1 MVRQTTYQLQALRGG
16 SVLSPVAEE
25 AMGVTSGN
33 DSCEEGVPNGRHPDV
48 VGDSHDAYSHGVDD
62 DPEEVHYVRGDLG
75 ARGEDRDH
83 ARPVCA
89 PDRGE
94 DRDHFRP
101 VCVQDRGEDRD
112 HARPVCVQGRDV
124 ACDHVRPVCAQ
135 GRGEVFGQDHPVF
148 YHDHEACSCHC
159 PA

>member
-75 ARGEDRDH
+75 VRGEN
-83 ARPVCA
+83 
-89 PDRGE
+89 RG
-94 DRDHFRP
+94 
-101 VCVQDRGEDRD
+101 
-112 HARPVCVQGRDV
+112 
-124 ACDHVRPVCAQ
+124 HVRPVCVL
-135 GRGEVFGQDHPVF
+135 GRDEVFGQDHPVCVPSRVEVFGQDHPVF

>member
-1 MVRQTTYQLQALRGG
+1 
-16 SVLSPVAEE
+16 
-25 AMGVTSGN
+25 MGVTSGN

-62 DPEEVHYVRGDLG
+62 DPEEVHYVRG
-75 ARGEDRDH
+75 EDRDH
-83 ARPVCA
+83 ARPVCVQG
-89 PDRGE
+89 RGE
-94 DRDHFRP
+94 D
-101 VCVQDRGEDRD
+101 CD

-124 ACDHVRPVCAQ
+124 ACDHARPVCAPGRDEVFGQDHPVCVQ

-148 YHDHEACSCHC
+148 YPDHEACSCHY

>member
-83 ARPVCA
+83 ARL
-89 PDRGE
+89 
-94 DRDHFRP
+94 
-101 VCVQDRGEDRD
+101 
-112 HARPVCVQGRDV
+112 VCVQGRDV

>member
-16 SVLSPVAEE
+16 SVLSPVVEE

-48 VGDSHDAYSHGVDD
+48 EGDSHDAYSHGVDD
-62 DPEEVHYVRGDLG
+62 DPEEVHYVRDDLG
-75 ARGEDRDH
+75 VRGEN
-83 ARPVCA
+83 
-89 PDRGE
+89 RGHV
-94 DRDHFRP
+94 RLA
-101 VCVQDRGEDRD
+101 CVPGRGVACG
-112 HARPVCVQGRDV
+112 HARPVCV
-124 ACDHVRPVCAQ
+124 P

>member
-25 AMGVTSGN
+25 AMGVTSDSG
-33 DSCEEGVPNGRHPDV
+33 SCEEGVPNGRHPDV

-75 ARGEDRDH
+75 VRGEDR
-83 ARPVCA
+83 
-89 PDRGE
+89 G
-94 DRDHFRP
+94 
-101 VCVQDRGEDRD
+101 
-112 HARPVCVQGRDV
+112 
-124 ACDHVRPVCAQ
+124 HVRPVCVP

-148 YHDHEACSCHC
+148 YHNHEACSCHY

>member
-25 AMGVTSGN
+25 AMGVTSDSG
-33 DSCEEGVPNGRHPDV
+33 SCEEGVPNGRHPDV

-62 DPEEVHYVRGDLG
+62 DPEEVHYVRG
-75 ARGEDRDH
+75 EDR
-83 ARPVCA
+83 
-89 PDRGE
+89 G
-94 DRDHFRP
+94 
-101 VCVQDRGEDRD
+101 
-112 HARPVCVQGRDV
+112 
-124 ACDHVRPVCAQ
+124 HVRPVCVPGHGVACGHARPVYVP

-159 PA
+159 PASEPYCLCLKSSCDFGL

>member
-83 ARPVCA
+83 ARPVCVQG
-89 PDRGE
+89 RG
-94 DRDHFRP
+94 
-101 VCVQDRGEDRD
+101 VACG
-112 HARPVCVQGRDV
+112 HARPVCV
-124 ACDHVRPVCAQ
+124 P

>member
-1 MVRQTTYQLQALRGG
+1 
-16 SVLSPVAEE
+16 
-25 AMGVTSGN
+25 MGVTSGN

-75 ARGEDRDH
+75 ARGEDCGH
-83 ARPVCA
+83 V
-89 PDRGE
+89 
-94 DRDHFRP
+94 
-101 VCVQDRGEDRD
+101 
-112 HARPVCVQGRDV
+112 RPVCVQGRDV
-124 ACDHVRPVCAQ
+124 ACDHVRPVCVP
-135 GRGEVFGQDHPVF
+135 GRGVACDHVRPVF

>member
-16 SVLSPVAEE
+16 SVLSPVVEE

-48 VGDSHDAYSHGVDD
+48 EGDSHDAYSHGVDD
-62 DPEEVHYVRGDLG
+62 DPEEVHYVRG
-75 ARGEDRDH
+75 
-83 ARPVCA
+83 
-89 PDRGE
+89 E

-112 HARPVCVQGRDV
+112 HVRPACVPGRGVACGHARPVCV
-124 ACDHVRPVCAQ
+124 P

>member
-1 MVRQTTYQLQALRGG
+1 MVRQTTYQLQELRGG

-25 AMGVTSGN
+25 AMGVTSDSG
-33 DSCEEGVPNGRHPDV
+33 SCEEGVPNGRHPDV

-75 ARGEDRDH
+75 VRGEDRGH
-83 ARPVCA
+83 V
-89 PDRGE
+89 
-94 DRDHFRP
+94 RP
-101 VCVQDRGEDRD
+101 VCVPGHGVACG
-112 HARPVCVQGRDV
+112 HARPVCV
-124 ACDHVRPVCAQ
+124 P

-148 YHDHEACSCHC
+148 YHDHEACSCHY

>member
-16 SVLSPVAEE
+16 SVLSPVVEE

-48 VGDSHDAYSHGVDD
+48 EGDSHDAYSHGVDD

-75 ARGEDRDH
+75 VRGENRGH
-83 ARPVCA
+83 VRPACV
-89 PDRGE
+89 PGRGE
-94 DRDHFRP
+94 VFGQDHP
-101 VCVQDRGEDRD
+101 VCVPSR
-112 HARPVCVQGRDV
+112 V
-124 ACDHVRPVCAQ
+124 
-135 GRGEVFGQDHPVF
+135 EVFGQDHPVF

>member
-33 DSCEEGVPNGRHPDV
+33 DSCEEGVPNGRHPDEE
-48 VGDSHDAYSHGVDD
+48 GDSHDAYSHGVDD
-62 DPEEVHYVRGDLG
+62 DPEEVHYVRG
-75 ARGEDRDH
+75 EDRDH
-83 ARPVCA
+83 ARPVCVQG
-89 PDRGE
+89 RGE
-94 DRDHFRP
+94 D
-101 VCVQDRGEDRD
+101 CD

-124 ACDHVRPVCAQ
+124 ACDHARPVCAPGRDEVFGQ
-135 GRGEVFGQDHPVF
+135 DHPVCVPGRGEVFGQDHPIF